1 MANVNLSIGKLVPVL
16 ITHVEFQTGGCI
28 GYGQFCDAEAVDSLS
43 EKVTQAAT
51 ASRPINACVVNDI
64 VLALYREDENWYR
77 AKVLS
82 TNDNSVSVLFIDYG
96 NSEVVD
102 ISDARLAPTELKQY
116 SGLAVKCVLE
126 DINPSEGNTWS
137 NVDKEKVQEDLLN
150 KEFTAEVTDIVS
162 SGYVIAL
169 NTESGQYQFG
179 SKENGKTGTNLAT
192 MNLTPGE
199 SYKAY
204 IAYVDSAN
212 KFWIQLKQFE
222 VNLENLMQDISD
234 YAEAEAQPLPQAKR
248 GTCCI
253 AKFSEDAVPYRSK
266 VLGITSDKCL
276 VQFVDYGNS
285 ESKSLVDLMVIPEK
299 FCQLP
304 IQGFKC
310 CYTRSKLKSNT
321 LDEKVQELTSDE
333 DGVILTVISKSS
345 DEYKVEIDKIEKLSD
360 TETIEVQAFE
370 PLPIDLNKDFDI
382 CISHVFHPGRF
393 YVQIIENAPIIDSLM
408 DKISQEFESSRSFS
422 SINVGSPCI
431 AKLSDGACYR
441 SVIKSAQNDNVLV
454 LAVDFG
460 FEELVSNSQVREIS
474 PRSMPIP
481 SQALECTVDSTKTEE
496 KHWSDKEI
504 RLLSEFESKE
514 PLIAKVTAKRGSIFQ
529 LDLHDTKDPELDRYI
544 NAELL
549 GVGKG
554 SNERIIQNS
563 KMTPK
568 KEQVMIPGPQVTV
581 GQKLL
586 VCVTAVKSTNQF
598 FAQMTK
604 CASEIGE
611 LQQKLHANYENYS
624 MSQGVMKSI
633 GVGDV
638 CCTKYVDG
646 GWYRGIVTGLEQGK
660 IEVSFA
666 DFGDSTTSNLNNLK
680 ELLQSFAVMPQQCI
694 LCQLPSLSTGLTKET
709 VESVLMNQVVEVL
722 IKMKKDFSF
731 PLFEVELTSHPNNGR
746 ILQKLKGQPS
756 VPRIPRPAMSNH
768 VSNTSFADSLDD
780 YQPTVVSLYSAEE
793 VMVTHVIDPEHF
805 HCQLKKFASHLD
817 EIMQSLEDH
826 CKKLGPNDDCIGD
839 IRLGQPCLAKF
850 SADNSWYR
858 AKVTGLL
865 AGKNLVEVLFID
877 YGNTEC
883 QERDGL
889 KIVQPKHLNLP
900 SQAIFC
906 GLSGIAPSQGYWP
919 PEHITQ
925 FEDLTLD
932 QNFNTVFKKWNKEED
947 RYSVEMTTL
956 PGESLNLKFGS
967 MSNSLCSEQ
976 SDDRGRNRSVE
987 MSGNMDMKV
996 KVGGFGDSDG
1006 GRGFG
1011 AASRSFGGRDED
1023 SGRGGRR
1030 GDRGGRGSFGSDRGG
1045 RGGKS
1050 NGFGREDSNDGG
1062 FSSSRGGFGG
1072 DRGGRGGSRG
1082 GFGGDRDDSGRS
1094 GGFGGDRGGRGGSF
1108 GGDRGGRD
1116 SGFGGD
1122 RGGRGGSFGGDRG
1135 GRGGGFG
1142 GDRGGS
1148 FGGDRG
1154 GRGGGFGGDR
1164 GGRGGSFSSDRGGR
1178 GGGFGGD
1185 RGGRDSGFGGDRG
1198 GRGGGFG
1205 GDRGGRGGGFGGD
1218 SGGRGG
1224 GFGGDR
1230 GGRGGGFGGDR
1241 GGGRSGG
1248 FGAGGFGG
1256 NTVQASADE
1265 DWGDTTSSPTA
1276 AKPVTDRKGNGDSW
1290 DVKPSGSPSVIH
1302 SGGDGED
1309 KWTHKNLNRFVSQK
1323 FVLGKSLMV
1332 SVVYSNNP
1340 GEFWCQS
1347 LDQVPAFDE
1356 MSENMNKEYN
1366 GITGNDLNLDKP
1378 EIQMP
1383 CIAKFSEDEQWY
1395 RAEIINSKGDD
1406 LEVLFVDYGNTETV
1420 SKSSAKSIKK
1430 QYYSMPVQGIKC
1442 SLNNL
1447 KPNGKSWSE
1456 KSNDDFSTLTTDKNT
1471 EMKFISLSSGTYEV
1485 ELKDTDTKDDIAVKL
1500 VEMGHATFSP
1510 GSQKVVNPY
1519 PSTSLALDTTKE
1531 VFVSWIDNPHCFWIQ
1546 LSDATDSLNEL
1557 VEKIQEEYTS
1567 GPSAS
1572 ATVEKAEV
1580 GMQVIA
1586 QFTDDDAW
1594 YRAYIESINAGKSCV
1609 RFIDYGNSDKVEMGK
1624 LRKPTPELLSTNAYA
1639 FRCKLAGVKPLQAG
1653 WNVDS
1658 KDIMESLVDDAVTCL
1673 VRSSDK
1679 GEYTVEITVGSKNI
1693 AEELI
1698 NTAVARKD
1706 EGPVE
1711 TVKPIQTT
1719 DIPSSSV
1726 PSSSQSSIPSRS
1738 INKNNPV
1745 SAYVSSVIS
1754 PSKFYI
1760 QFADEEA
1767 VLEKLVSSLQVAYN
1781 ENSGEGTDSADIGQY
1796 YCTKYTE
1803 DDSWYRAIV
1812 ESIGDKV
1819 TVCFV
1824 DYGNSESVNMSDLK
1838 LLKPEFST
1846 LPAFAVNSCLSG
1858 VEPVADKWSDEA
1870 NTAFEEAVVDQ
1881 ELTVSFTTDSEVSVS
1896 NGEGDVAKSLITA
1909 GHARARTSSDSS
1921 ESRLSIEDQLTPV
1934 GETLVYISA
1943 IEDKGFYLQLSSQE
1957 TTLQTMSDLL
1967 QTLCPTL
1974 QPVNLT
1980 SLSVGSFCCGQF
1992 SEDEAWYRAV
2002 VTDIKDQEV
2011 TVTFID
2017 YGNGETLPVSSLKQ
2031 LHKDTLSPAMA
2042 FHCCLD
2048 GCESV
2053 DPNVLEPRLTALMDS
2068 TNLNVSFMGKIGD
2081 LYKVVLTDSG
2091 VNVNQELGDKGAV
2104 LAGDVMV
2111 LDETGDAQKLSEDLK
2126 SLAMDDTHLTLDQ
2139 TGFSDVLSSLE
2150 ESIDNIEKLEQTA
2163 SLDDTHLTL
2172 DQTGFSEC
2180 SPDEPNLTLDQTGL
2194 SECSPDEPNLT
2205 LDQTGFSECSVNEP
2219 NLTLDQTGISEC
2231 SSVEPNLT
2239 LDQTGFSECSPDDP
2253 NLTPDQTGI
2262 SEGFPDEP
2270 NLALDQ
2276 TGILKGIPDEPNL
2289 ALDQTGISEC
2299 STVEP
2304 NLTLD
2309 QTGISDGSPDE
2320 PNLTLDQ
2327 TGISECSPDEPNLA
2341 LDQTEIL
2348 EGSPDEPNLTLDQTG
2363 ISECSPDEPNL
2374 ALDQNAISEGSPDE
2388 PNLTLDQTGISEGS
2402 QNETH
2407 LALDQ
2412 TGLSECS
2419 TVEPNLT
2426 LDQTGISDGSRD
2438 EPNLALDQ
2446 TGILEGIPDEPNF
2459 TLDQT
2464 GISEGSPDEPNLI
2477 LDQTGIS
2484 EGSPDDPNLTP
2495 DQTGISECSP
2505 DEPNLTL
2512 DQTGISE
2519 GSPDETHLTLD
2530 QTGISECS
2538 QDDTNLTL
2546 DQTGISECS
2555 SDETHLTL
2563 DLTGF
2568 SEITIDQTVEEV
2580 QDPQEPVTHSLK
2592 DLKLVTLKDGER
2604 ISVTISHSHSPSK
2617 FYVNKEENVTKIDT
2631 LMDDMFNFYSNLSEK
2646 QYKITKLEPLMVC
2659 AAKFSEDDT
2668 WYRVKVTSVDGEKCH
2683 VFYLDHGNSEETSI
2697 TCLKQL
2703 LTKFAE
2709 LPIQGI
2715 PCILSGIGATGE
2727 KWSEEDLTLF
2737 DELTSEKSLLAD
2749 VIGHGKGRS
2758 YIVQLLDMGISVSQ
2772 SMIEKS
2778 HGMVISTPRVNTRVR
2793 RVFSD
2798 SSDIASPMRMKMPSL
2813 TTDEESILEDTFYG
2827 YSRLTYEVDKD
2838 YHVKV
2843 SQIENPT
2850 CFWCQVVDPENKLDN
2865 FMDSLQ
2871 DKYSDSVDTVDEIDT
2886 PCVAKCKGDGRYYR
2900 GVTRSKQENGELTVL
2915 FVDYGS
2921 TYCVQADEVKAIKSG
2936 DIERPMQAVDCMLHD
2951 IDLDESYDDWDEEAC
2966 EYFEALCEDKT
2977 LTMKVKQVCNEG
2989 ISVYLYDGDVDLSSL
3004 LAENDFV
3011 NLVSQKN
3018 DSCVSKEEKTPVKHS
3033 PRKDVTAEVLGRLLS
3048 TDSEYHVIMSHVNDP
3063 SSFYVVFQDNALE
3076 SIEEAINKHITENP
3090 DDNIPED
3097 LVKVDEL
3104 CLACCKD
3111 VKDWQRAT
3119 IEEVQD
3125 NGIQVHLIDIGS
3137 TELVKKTDL
3146 RKIPEDISNYP
3157 PQAFLCELDDIKPVD
3172 DQKEWSED
3180 TVVYFQDVCTPG
3192 EEMVIYFCDRNEDKL
3207 KVSLFDGSV
3216 KTQHEQDQQL
3226 GVQLV
3231 KLGFADCIPGS
3242 IIEEIIMEEENTEPL
3257 FNEMSLHRENS
3268 YGSTEEQD
3276 TSALDDSSM
3285 CPGETTT
3292 DLSTYPEESELET
3305 TASDSFSFVDF
3316 KPVPKIKGDDLEGIP
3331 AKKGDDDEDDEF
3343 YDAEDE
3349 KEESQV
3355 VDELDGGSEKV
3366 VIEQKLD
3373 LQTGEENQIEP
3384 NLIESEKEIQ
3394 LESEQLQS
3402 EIQPEKE
3409 NSEETEPNKTETQL
3423 EDGNQNEKQQSEI
3436 TEGQDLETEGQNET
3450 NIENDYEKK
3459 GDADS
3464 DEEDTIKDLSD
3475 EEHGEEK
3482 SKPSQDIEEIDSRL
3496 KQCSIV
3502 EENNQ
3507 SKEIQDIRTD
3517 DLSNSEADE
3526 SDQNED
3532 PKHII
3537 EQFIKHSVEE
3547 VAIEKYKKE
3556 MEERELSLK
3565 EDGPNAVNNN
3575 VEKDDE
3581 DLVQEID
3588 QLNMEDETE
3597 NAQKSTEED
3606 QTDNAQKS
3614 TEESVEDAEDIEKTT
3629 EAESERKEEEES
3641 QTDRVNPRDQEEDV
3655 DFAGKDV
3662 EEQRTG
3668 NDDNTDENKDEDDT
3682 TETLDE
3688 EKDINEEETVD
3699 QEKDTS
3705 KVDRSQKETLDEGKD
3720 KSDEDE
3726 SQEEK
3731 DSSDEDR
3738 SSKETL
3744 EEENDKSDEDE
3755 SQKETSDKEKNKVE
3769 AEEDT
3774 DKSDDL
3780 IKDEQA

>member
-1 MANVNLSIGKLVPVL
+1 MASVNLSIGKLVPVL
-16 ITHVEFQTGGCI
+16 ITHVEFQTGCCI
-28 GYGQFCDAEAVDSLS
+28 GYGQFCDAEVVDSLS
-43 EKVTQAAT
+43 EQVTQAAT
-51 ASRPINACVVNDI
+51 ASRPINACVINDI

-77 AKVLS
+77 AKVSS

-116 SGLAVKCVLE
+116 SSLAVKCVLE
-126 DINPSEGNTWS
+126 DINPTDGNTWS

-304 IQGFKC
+304 VQGFKC
-310 CYTRSKLKSNT
+310 CYKRSKLKSNT

-360 TETIEVQAFE
+360 TESIEVQAFE

-382 CISHVFHPGRF
+382 CISHVYHPGRF

-408 DKISQEFESSRSFS
+408 DKISQEFVSSHILS
-422 SINVGSPCI
+422 SLIVGAPCI

-441 SVIKSAQNDNVLV
+441 SVIKSAQNENVFV

-460 FEELVSNSQVREIS
+460 FEEWVSNSQLREIS
-474 PRSMPIP
+474 TRNLQIP

-496 KHWSDKEI
+496 KYWSAKEI

-514 PLIAKVTAKRGSIFQ
+514 PLIAKVTAKRGAILQ

-549 GVGKG
+549 GVGKD
-554 SNERIIQNS
+554 SNESLIQNS
-563 KMTPK
+563 KMTPTHVKK
-568 KEQVMIPGPQVTV
+568 KEQILIPGPQVTV
-581 GQKLL
+581 GQKVL

-604 CASEIGE
+604 CASEIGD
-611 LQQKLHANYENYS
+611 LQQKLHTNYENYS
-624 MSQGVMKSI
+624 MSEGVMKSI

-680 ELLQSFAVMPQQCI
+680 ELLPIFAVMPQQCI
-694 LCQLPSLSTGLTKET
+694 LCQLSGLNTGLTKEI

-722 IKMKKDFSF
+722 LKMKKDFSF

-768 VSNTSFADSLDD
+768 VSNTRFADSLDD

-805 HCQLKKFASHLD
+805 HCQMKKYATQLD
-817 EIMQSLEDH
+817 EIMQSLDDH

-865 AGKNLVEVLFID
+865 AGKNLVEVLFVD

-889 KIVQPKHLNLP
+889 KMVQPKHLNLP

-906 GLSGIAPSQGYWP
+906 GLSGIAASQGYWS

-932 QNFNTVFKKWNKEED
+932 QNFNTVFKKWSKEED

-976 SDDRGRNRSVE
+976 SVDRGRNRSVE
-987 MSGNMDMKV
+987 MSGNNDMKV
-996 KVGGFGDSDG
+996 KVGGFGDTDG
-1006 GRGFG
+1006 SRGFG

-1023 SGRGGRR
+1023 SGRSGRSGGFGGDRGGRGGFGGGDRSSGFGDRNGDGGDRGGRRGGFGGDRGGRGGFGGGDRGGGFGASTKTDDDWGDGTSTTNTSSGFGGSSFR
-1030 GDRGGRGSFGSDRGG
+1030 GDRGGRGSFGGDRGG
-1045 RGGKS
+1045 RGSFRGGRGGRS
-1050 NGFGREDSNDGG
+1050 NGFGREDNNDRGFGSSRGGRGGRSGG
-1062 FSSSRGGFGG
+1062 FGRDQDNSSDQGSEGGFGGRRGGFGG

-1082 GFGGDRDDSGRS
+1082 GRGGFGGDRDDGGSGFSSDRGGRS

-1108 GGDRGGRD
+1108 GENRGGRGGGFGGDRGGRE
-1116 SGFGGD
+1116 SGFG
-1122 RGGRGGSFGGDRG
+1122 GGRGGSFGGDRG

-1142 GDRGGS
+1142 GDRG
-1148 FGGDRG
+1148 DRE
-1154 GRGGGFGGDR
+1154 
-1164 GGRGGSFSSDRGGR
+1164 
-1178 GGGFGGD
+1178 
-1185 RGGRDSGFGGDRG
+1185 SGFGG

-1218 SGGRGG
+1218 RGGRGG

-1248 FGAGGFGG
+1248 FGGGGFGG

-1265 DWGDTTSSPTA
+1265 DWGDTTSSPPV

-1290 DVKPSGSPSVIH
+1290 DVKPSGSLAVIH
-1302 SGGDGED
+1302 SGGDSED

-1323 FVLGKSLMV
+1323 FVLGKSLTV
-1332 SVVYSNNP
+1332 NVVYSNNP
-1340 GEFWCQS
+1340 AEFWCQS
-1347 LDQVPAFDE
+1347 LDQVPAFEE

-1366 GITGNDLNLDKP
+1366 SISENELNLDKP

-1395 RAEIINSKGDD
+1395 RAEILNIKGDD

-1420 SKSSAKSIKK
+1420 SKLSAKSIKT
-1430 QYYSMPVQGIKC
+1430 QYYSMPIQGIKC
-1442 SLNNL
+1442 LLNNV
-1447 KPNGKSWSE
+1447 KPNGNSWSE
-1456 KSNDDFSTLTTDKNT
+1456 KSNDDFSTSTTDKNM
-1471 EMKFISLSSGTYEV
+1471 ELKFISLLSGTYEV
-1485 ELKDTDTKDDIAVKL
+1485 ELKDSETNDDIAVKL

-1510 GSQKVVNPY
+1510 GSQKVINPY
-1519 PSTSLALDTTKE
+1519 PCTTLPLDTSKE

-1546 LSDATDSLNEL
+1546 LAETTDSLNEL

-1567 GPSAS
+1567 GSSSRSA
-1572 ATVEKAEV
+1572 VEKAEV

-1586 QFTDDDAW
+1586 QFTDDNAW
-1594 YRAYIESINAGKSCV
+1594 YRAYIESIDAGKYCV
-1609 RFIDYGNSDKVEMGK
+1609 RFIDYGNSDKVEMER
-1624 LRKPTPELLSTNAYA
+1624 LRKPSPELLSTNAYA
-1639 FRCKLAGVKPLQAG
+1639 FKCKLAGVKPLQAG

-1658 KDIMESLVDDAVTCL
+1658 KDIMESLVTDAVSCL
-1673 VRSSDK
+1673 VKASDK
-1679 GEYTVEITVGSKNI
+1679 SEHTVEISMGSKNI

-1706 EGPVE
+1706 EFPAEMAKPV
-1711 TVKPIQTT
+1711 TTT
-1719 DIPSSSV
+1719 DIPSSSG
-1726 PSSSQSSIPSRS
+1726 SSIPSRS
-1738 INKNNPV
+1738 IQKNNPV

-1767 VLEKLVSSLQVAYN
+1767 TLEKLVSSLQVAYN
-1781 ENSGEGTDSADIGQY
+1781 ENPGEGTNSAVIGQF

-1803 DDSWYRAIV
+1803 DDSWYRVIV
-1812 ESIGDKV
+1812 ESLGDKV

-1824 DYGNSESVNMSDLK
+1824 DYGNSENVNVLDLK
-1838 LLKPEFST
+1838 LLKSEFST
-1846 LPAFAVNSCLSG
+1846 LPAFAVKSCLSG
-1858 VEPVADKWSDEA
+1858 VEPVTDKWSDEA

-1881 ELTVSFTTDSEVSVS
+1881 ELTVNFITDSEVFVS
-1896 NGEGDVAKSLITA
+1896 NAEGDVAQSLISA
-1909 GHARARTSSDSS
+1909 GHARARPSSNST
-1921 ESRLSIEDQLTPV
+1921 ESTLSLEDQVTPV
-1934 GETLVYISA
+1934 GEVIVYLSA
-1943 IEDKGFYLQLSSQE
+1943 IDDKGFYLQLASQE
-1957 TTLQTMSDLL
+1957 STLQNMSDLL

-1974 QPVNLT
+1974 QPVSLP
-1980 SLSVGSFCCGQF
+1980 SLSVGNFCCAKF
-1992 SEDEAWYRAV
+1992 SEDDAWYRAV

-2017 YGNGETLPVSSLKQ
+2017 YGNGETLPGSSLKQ
-2031 LHKDTLSPAMA
+2031 LHKELLSPALA

-2053 DPNVLEPRLTALMDS
+2053 DTTILEPRLTALMDS
-2068 TNLNVSFMGKIGD
+2068 TELNALFKGKIGD
-2081 LYKVVLTDSG
+2081 LFKVVLTDSG
-2091 VNVNQELGDKGAV
+2091 VNVNQELSDKGDA
-2104 LAGDVMV
+2104 LAGGDMMV
-2111 LDETGDAQKLSEDLK
+2111 LDETGDAQKLSE
-2126 SLAMDDTHLTLDQ
+2126 
-2139 TGFSDVLSSLE
+2139 
-2150 ESIDNIEKLEQTA
+2150 IEDA
-2163 SLDDTHLTL
+2163 
-2172 DQTGFSEC
+2172 
-2180 SPDEPNLTLDQTGL
+2180 
-2194 SECSPDEPNLT
+2194 
-2205 LDQTGFSECSVNEP
+2205 
-2219 NLTLDQTGISEC
+2219 
-2231 SSVEPNLT
+2231 
-2239 LDQTGFSECSPDDP
+2239 
-2253 NLTPDQTGI
+2253 
-2262 SEGFPDEP
+2262 
-2270 NLALDQ
+2270 
-2276 TGILKGIPDEPNL
+2276 
-2289 ALDQTGISEC
+2289 
-2299 STVEP
+2299 
-2304 NLTLD
+2304 
-2309 QTGISDGSPDE
+2309 
-2320 PNLTLDQ
+2320 
-2327 TGISECSPDEPNLA
+2327 
-2341 LDQTEIL
+2341 
-2348 EGSPDEPNLTLDQTG
+2348 
-2363 ISECSPDEPNL
+2363 
-2374 ALDQNAISEGSPDE
+2374 
-2388 PNLTLDQTGISEGS
+2388 
-2402 QNETH
+2402 
-2407 LALDQ
+2407 
-2412 TGLSECS
+2412 
-2419 TVEPNLT
+2419 
-2426 LDQTGISDGSRD
+2426 
-2438 EPNLALDQ
+2438 
-2446 TGILEGIPDEPNF
+2446 
-2459 TLDQT
+2459 
-2464 GISEGSPDEPNLI
+2464 
-2477 LDQTGIS
+2477 
-2484 EGSPDDPNLTP
+2484 
-2495 DQTGISECSP
+2495 
-2505 DEPNLTL
+2505 
-2512 DQTGISE
+2512 
-2519 GSPDETHLTLD
+2519 
-2530 QTGISECS
+2530 
-2538 QDDTNLTL
+2538 
-2546 DQTGISECS
+2546 
-2555 SDETHLTL
+2555 
-2563 DLTGF
+2563 
-2568 SEITIDQTVEEV
+2568 
-2580 QDPQEPVTHSLK
+2580 QEPVTHSLK
-2592 DLKLVTLKDGER
+2592 DMKVITLKEGER
-2604 ISVTISHSHSPSK
+2604 ISVTVSHSDSPSK
-2617 FYVNKEENVTKIDT
+2617 FYVNLEENVTKINT
-2631 LMDDMFNFYSNLSEK
+2631 LMDDMFNFYSNIPEE
-2646 QYKITKLEPLMVC
+2646 QYEITKIEPQMVC
-2659 AAKFSEDDT
+2659 AAKLSEDDT

-2709 LPIQGI
+2709 LPIQSI
-2715 PCILSGIGATGE
+2715 PCILSGIGASGE
-2727 KWSEEDLTLF
+2727 KWSDEDLTLF
-2737 DELTSEKSLLAD
+2737 TELTSDKSLLAD
-2749 VIGHGKGRS
+2749 ILGHGKGRS
-2758 YIVQLLDMGISVSQ
+2758 YIVQLLDMGISVNQ

-2778 HGMVISTPRVNTRVR
+2778 HGIIISTPRVNTKVR

-2838 YHVKV
+2838 YPVKV

-2850 CFWCQVVDPENKLDN
+2850 CFWCQIVDPENKLEKLMN
-2865 FMDSLQ
+2865 SLQ
-2871 DKYSDSVDTVDEIDT
+2871 DKYSDSVDNVAEIDT

-2900 GVTRSKQENGELTVL
+2900 GVTRSKLEDGELTVL

-2921 TYCVQADEVKAIKSG
+2921 TYCVKAEDVKAIKSG
-2936 DIERPMQAVDCMLHD
+2936 DIELPMQAVDCMLHD
-2951 IDLDESYDDWDEEAC
+2951 IDLDESHDDWDEEAC

-2977 LTMKVKQVCNEG
+2977 LTMKVKQACYEG
-2989 ISVYLYDGDVDLSSL
+2989 ISVYLYDGDIDLSSL

-3011 NLVSQKN
+3011 NLISRENNSLVS
-3018 DSCVSKEEKTPVKHS
+3018 VEEKTPVKRS

-3048 TDSEYHVIMSHVNDP
+3048 TDSEYHVIISHVNDP
-3063 SSFYVVFQDNALE
+3063 SNFYVLFQDSAIE
-3076 SIEEAINKHITENP
+3076 SIEKAINSHIAMNP
-3090 DDNIPED
+3090 DDNLPED
-3097 LVKVDEL
+3097 LIKVDEL

-3111 VKDWQRAT
+3111 VKDWQRAKV
-3119 IEEVQD
+3119 EEVQD
-3125 NGIQVHLIDIGS
+3125 DGIQVHLIDIGNK
-3137 TELVKKTDL
+3137 EVVKKTDL
-3146 RKIPEDISNYP
+3146 RKMPEDIRNYP
-3157 PQAFLCELDDIKPVD
+3157 PQAYLCELDDIKPVD
-3172 DQKEWSED
+3172 NQKEWSED

-3192 EEMVIYFCDRNEDKL
+3192 EEMVIYFCDRNENKL
-3207 KVSLFDGSV
+3207 KVSLFDGSL
-3216 KTQHEQDQQL
+3216 KTQQEQDQQL

-3231 KLGFADCIPGS
+3231 KLGFADYIPGS

-3268 YGSTEEQD
+3268 YGSTDGQD

-3292 DLSTYPEESELET
+3292 DVSTYPEDSELET

-3316 KPVPKIKGDDLEGIP
+3316 KPVPKITDDFDGIP
-3331 AKKGDDDEDDEF
+3331 AKKGEDEEEDEF

-3355 VDELDGGSEKV
+3355 AEEVDRGGEKV
-3366 VIEQKLD
+3366 EIEQKLGIKNGD
-3373 LQTGEENQIEP
+3373 ENQIGP
-3384 NLIESEKEIQ
+3384 NLIEPEKEN
-3394 LESEQLQS
+3394 LLKSEQLQL
-3402 EIQPEKE
+3402 EIQPEKKS
-3409 NSEETEPNKTETQL
+3409 SEEIETNKTEVQP
-3423 EDGNQNEKQQSEI
+3423 EDGNQEEITQKEEHQSEVTEEKDFKSEGKNEVNIEHDNEKK
-3436 TEGQDLETEGQNET
+3436 D
-3450 NIENDYEKK
+3450 
-3459 GDADS
+3459 DAES
-3464 DEEDTIKDLSD
+3464 DEEDTIKCLSD
-3475 EEHGEEK
+3475 EELGEEK
-3482 SKPSQDIEEIDSRL
+3482 SKPSQDIGEIDNRL
-3496 KQCSIV
+3496 KECCIV
-3502 EENNQ
+3502 EESNQ
-3507 SKEIQDIRTD
+3507 SKEIKDIKTEGSSKSD
-3517 DLSNSEADE
+3517 IVET
-3526 SDQNED
+3526 DQNED

-3556 MEERELSLK
+3556 MEEREK
-3565 EDGPNAVNNN
+3565 EDGTSAVNNN
-3575 VEKDDE
+3575 VEKDDD

-3588 QLNMEDETE
+3588 KLSVEDQKE
-3597 NAQKSTEED
+3597 NVQKSTDENLE
-3606 QTDNAQKS
+3606 NI
-3614 TEESVEDAEDIEKTT
+3614 EDIEKTT
-3629 EAESERKEEEES
+3629 EEGIEIIKKEEVEEDIEQSPDENQELKEKDRINDTESHTDSADAREEEE
-3641 QTDRVNPRDQEEDV
+3641 DI
-3655 DFAGKDV
+3655 DFVQKEV

-3668 NDDNTDENKDEDDT
+3668 NDVNTDEIKDEDNDGET
-3682 TETLDE
+3682 LDEENDINDGDRSQEETLDEVKDKSDGDRSQEETLDE
-3688 EKDINEEETVD
+3688 EKDKSNG
-3699 QEKDTS
+3699 
-3705 KVDRSQKETLDEGKD
+3705 DRSQEETLDEEKD
-3720 KSDEDE
+3720 KSDGDR
-3726 SQEEK
+3726 SQEEILDEEK
-3731 DSSDEDR
+3731 DINDGDR
-3738 SSKETL
+3738 SQEETL
-3744 EEENDKSDEDE
+3744 E
-3755 SQKETSDKEKNKVE
+3755 KEKNNGQ
-3769 AEEDT
+3769 AEDT
-3774 DKSDDL
+3774 TGKSDDL
-3780 IKDEQA
+3780 IEDEQA

>member
-126 DINPSEGNTWS
+126 DINPSEGNNWS

-604 CASEIGE
+604 CASKIGE

-638 CCTKYVDG
+638 CCTKYIDG

-805 HCQLKKFASHLD
+805 HCQLKKFATHLD

-987 MSGNMDMKV
+987 MSGNIDMKV

-1030 GDRGGRGSFGSDRGG
+1030 GGFGGDRGGRGGFGGGDRSDGFGARNGDRGDRGGRRGGFGGGDRSSGFGASTKTDDHWGDGASTTNTSAGFGGSRSFGSDRGG
-1045 RGGKS
+1045 RGS
-1050 NGFGREDSNDGG
+1050 FGGDRGGRGGSNDGG
-1062 FSSSRGGFGG
+1062 FSSSRGGFGGDRGGRGGSRGSFGGDRDDSGRSGGFGG

-1142 GDRGGS
+1142 GDRGG
-1148 FGGDRG
+1148 
-1154 GRGGGFGGDR
+1154 
-1164 GGRGGSFSSDRGGR
+1164 
-1178 GGGFGGD
+1178 
-1185 RGGRDSGFGGDRG
+1185 
-1198 GRGGGFG
+1198 
-1205 GDRGGRGGGFGGD
+1205 
-1218 SGGRGG
+1218 
-1224 GFGGDR
+1224 
-1230 GGRGGGFGGDR
+1230 
-1241 GGGRSGG
+1241 GRSGG
-1248 FGAGGFGG
+1248 FGGGGFGG

-1265 DWGDTTSSPTA
+1265 DWGDTTSSPTK

-1290 DVKPSGSPSVIH
+1290 DVKPSGSPAVIH

-1323 FVLGKSLMV
+1323 FVLGKSLTV

-1519 PSTSLALDTTKE
+1519 PSTSLAPDTTKE

-1546 LSDATDSLNEL
+1546 LSEATDSLNEL

-1594 YRAYIESINAGKSCV
+1594 YRAYIESIDAGKSCV
-1609 RFIDYGNSDKVEMGK
+1609 RFIDYGNSDTVEMEK
-1624 LRKPTPELLSTNAYA
+1624 LRKPTPELSSTNAYA

-1767 VLEKLVSSLQVAYN
+1767 ALEKLVSSLQVAYN

-1812 ESIGDKV
+1812 ESLGDKV

-1909 GHARARTSSDSS
+1909 GHARARTSSYSS
-1921 ESRLSIEDQLTPV
+1921 ESELSIEDQLTPV

-1980 SLSVGSFCCGQF
+1980 SLSVGSFCCGKF

-2031 LHKDTLSPAMA
+2031 LHKDILSPAMA

-2053 DPNVLEPRLTALMDS
+2053 DLNIIEPRLTALMDS
-2068 TNLNVSFMGKIGD
+2068 TELNVSFMGKIGD

-2111 LDETGDAQKLSEDLK
+2111 LDETGDAQKLSED
-2126 SLAMDDTHLTLDQ
+2126 
-2139 TGFSDVLSSLE
+2139 
-2150 ESIDNIEKLEQTA
+2150 
-2163 SLDDTHLTL
+2163 
-2172 DQTGFSEC
+2172 
-2180 SPDEPNLTLDQTGL
+2180 
-2194 SECSPDEPNLT
+2194 
-2205 LDQTGFSECSVNEP
+2205 
-2219 NLTLDQTGISEC
+2219 
-2231 SSVEPNLT
+2231 
-2239 LDQTGFSECSPDDP
+2239 
-2253 NLTPDQTGI
+2253 
-2262 SEGFPDEP
+2262 
-2270 NLALDQ
+2270 
-2276 TGILKGIPDEPNL
+2276 
-2289 ALDQTGISEC
+2289 
-2299 STVEP
+2299 
-2304 NLTLD
+2304 
-2309 QTGISDGSPDE
+2309 
-2320 PNLTLDQ
+2320 
-2327 TGISECSPDEPNLA
+2327 
-2341 LDQTEIL
+2341 
-2348 EGSPDEPNLTLDQTG
+2348 
-2363 ISECSPDEPNL
+2363 
-2374 ALDQNAISEGSPDE
+2374 
-2388 PNLTLDQTGISEGS
+2388 
-2402 QNETH
+2402 
-2407 LALDQ
+2407 
-2412 TGLSECS
+2412 
-2419 TVEPNLT
+2419 
-2426 LDQTGISDGSRD
+2426 
-2438 EPNLALDQ
+2438 
-2446 TGILEGIPDEPNF
+2446 
-2459 TLDQT
+2459 
-2464 GISEGSPDEPNLI
+2464 
-2477 LDQTGIS
+2477 
-2484 EGSPDDPNLTP
+2484 
-2495 DQTGISECSP
+2495 
-2505 DEPNLTL
+2505 
-2512 DQTGISE
+2512 
-2519 GSPDETHLTLD
+2519 
-2530 QTGISECS
+2530 
-2538 QDDTNLTL
+2538 
-2546 DQTGISECS
+2546 
-2555 SDETHLTL
+2555 
-2563 DLTGF
+2563 
-2568 SEITIDQTVEEV
+2568 
-2580 QDPQEPVTHSLK
+2580 PQEPVTHSLK

-2604 ISVTISHSHSPSK
+2604 ISVTISHSDSPSK

-2646 QYKITKLEPLMVC
+2646 QYKITKLEPQMVC

-2838 YHVKV
+2838 YPVKV

-2850 CFWCQVVDPENKLDN
+2850 CFWCQVVDQENKLDN

-2900 GVTRSKQENGELTVL
+2900 GVTRSKQENGALTVL

-3018 DSCVSKEEKTPVKHS
+3018 DSCVSKDEKTPVKRS

-3076 SIEEAINKHITENP
+3076 SIEAAINKHITQNP

-3111 VKDWQRAT
+3111 VKDWQRAR

-3146 RKIPEDISNYP
+3146 RNIPEDISNYP

-3180 TVVYFQDVCTPG
+3180 TVVYFQDVCSPG

-3231 KLGFADCIPGS
+3231 KLGFADYIPGS

-3316 KPVPKIKGDDLEGIP
+3316 KPVPKIKGDDLEGLP
-3331 AKKGDDDEDDEF
+3331 AKKGDDEEDDEF

-3366 VIEQKLD
+3366 VIEQKID

-3436 TEGQDLETEGQNET
+3436 AEGQDLETEGQNET
-3450 NIENDYEKK
+3450 NIENDNEKK

-3464 DEEDTIKDLSD
+3464 EEEDTIKDLSD

-3482 SKPSQDIEEIDSRL
+3482 SKPSQDIGEIDSRL
-3496 KQCSIV
+3496 KECSIV

-3507 SKEIQDIRTD
+3507 SKEIQDIKTD
-3517 DLSNSEADE
+3517 DLSNSEAAE

-3581 DLVQEID
+3581 DLIQEID

-3614 TEESVEDAEDIEKTT
+3614 TEENVEDTEDIEKTT
-3629 EAESERKEEEES
+3629 EERSERKEEEES

-3655 DFAGKDV
+3655 DFTGKEV

-3668 NDDNTDENKDEDDT
+3668 NDDNTDENKDKDDT

-3738 SSKETL
+3738 SPKETL

-3769 AEEDT
+3769 AEEDP

>member
-1030 GDRGGRGSFGSDRGG
+1030 GGFGGDRGGRGGFGGGDRSDGFGARNGDGGDRGGRRGGFGGGDRSSGFGASTKTDDDWGDGASTTKTSAGFGGSRSFGSDRGGRGSFGGDRGGRGSFGSDRGG

-2111 LDETGDAQKLSEDLK
+2111 LDETGDAQKLSE
-2126 SLAMDDTHLTLDQ
+2126 
-2139 TGFSDVLSSLE
+2139 
-2150 ESIDNIEKLEQTA
+2150 
-2163 SLDDTHLTL
+2163 
-2172 DQTGFSEC
+2172 
-2180 SPDEPNLTLDQTGL
+2180 
-2194 SECSPDEPNLT
+2194 
-2205 LDQTGFSECSVNEP
+2205 
-2219 NLTLDQTGISEC
+2219 
-2231 SSVEPNLT
+2231 
-2239 LDQTGFSECSPDDP
+2239 
-2253 NLTPDQTGI
+2253 
-2262 SEGFPDEP
+2262 
-2270 NLALDQ
+2270 
-2276 TGILKGIPDEPNL
+2276 
-2289 ALDQTGISEC
+2289 
-2299 STVEP
+2299 
-2304 NLTLD
+2304 
-2309 QTGISDGSPDE
+2309 
-2320 PNLTLDQ
+2320 
-2327 TGISECSPDEPNLA
+2327 
-2341 LDQTEIL
+2341 
-2348 EGSPDEPNLTLDQTG
+2348 
-2363 ISECSPDEPNL
+2363 
-2374 ALDQNAISEGSPDE
+2374 
-2388 PNLTLDQTGISEGS
+2388 
-2402 QNETH
+2402 
-2407 LALDQ
+2407 
-2412 TGLSECS
+2412 
-2419 TVEPNLT
+2419 
-2426 LDQTGISDGSRD
+2426 
-2438 EPNLALDQ
+2438 
-2446 TGILEGIPDEPNF
+2446 
-2459 TLDQT
+2459 
-2464 GISEGSPDEPNLI
+2464 
-2477 LDQTGIS
+2477 
-2484 EGSPDDPNLTP
+2484 
-2495 DQTGISECSP
+2495 
-2505 DEPNLTL
+2505 
-2512 DQTGISE
+2512 
-2519 GSPDETHLTLD
+2519 
-2530 QTGISECS
+2530 
-2538 QDDTNLTL
+2538 
-2546 DQTGISECS
+2546 
-2555 SDETHLTL
+2555 
-2563 DLTGF
+2563 
-2568 SEITIDQTVEEV
+2568 
-2580 QDPQEPVTHSLK
+2580 DPQEPVTHSLK

>member
-28 GYGQFCDAEAVDSLS
+28 GYGQFCDAEVVDSLS
-43 EKVTQAAT
+43 EKVTQAAN
-51 ASRPINACVVNDI
+51 ASRPIDACVVNDI

-82 TNDNSVSVLFIDYG
+82 TNDNSLSVLFIDYG

-116 SGLAVKCVLE
+116 SGLAVNCVLE
-126 DINPSEGNTWS
+126 DIHPTDGNTWS
-137 NVDKEKVQEDLLN
+137 NGDKEKIQEDLLN

-179 SKENGKTGTNLAT
+179 SKENGTIGTNLAT

-234 YAEAEAQPLPQAKR
+234 YAETEAQPLPQAKR

-360 TETIEVQAFE
+360 SESIEVQAFE

-408 DKISQEFESSRSFS
+408 DKISQEFESSRSLS

-441 SVIKSAQNDNVLV
+441 SVIKSAQSDNVLV

-481 SQALECTVDSTKTEE
+481 SQALECTVDSTKIEE
-496 KHWSDKEI
+496 KNWSDKEI

-514 PLIAKVTAKRGSIFQ
+514 PLIAKVTAKRGAIFQ

-586 VCVTAVKSTNQF
+586 VCVTAMKSTNQF

-694 LCQLPSLSTGLTKET
+694 LCQLPSSSTGLTKET

-805 HCQLKKFASHLD
+805 HCQMKKFATHLD

-889 KIVQPKHLNLP
+889 KMVQPKHLNLP

-987 MSGNMDMKV
+987 MSGNNDMKV

-1030 GDRGGRGSFGSDRGG
+1030 GGYGGDRGGRGGFGGGDRNGDGGDRGGRRGGFGGDRGGRGGFGGGDRSSGFGASTKTDDDWGDGASTTNTSAGFGGSRSFGSDRGG
-1045 RGGKS
+1045 RGSFGGDRGGRGSFGGDRGGRGGRS

-1094 GGFGGDRGGRGGSF
+1094 SGFGGDRGGRGGSF

-1142 GDRGGS
+1142 GDRGG
-1148 FGGDRG
+1148 
-1154 GRGGGFGGDR
+1154 
-1164 GGRGGSFSSDRGGR
+1164 RGGSFSSDRGGR

-1185 RGGRDSGFGGDRG
+1185 RGGRDSGFGGGRG
-1198 GRGGGFG
+1198 GGGDQGGRGGFG

-1218 SGGRGG
+1218 SGSRGG
-1224 GFGGDR
+1224 GFGGD
-1230 GGRGGGFGGDR
+1230 RGGGFGGDR

-1248 FGAGGFGG
+1248 FGGGGFGG

-1265 DWGDTTSSPTA
+1265 DWGDTTSSPPA

-1290 DVKPSGSPSVIH
+1290 DVKPSGSPAVIH
-1302 SGGDGED
+1302 SGGGDGDD

-1323 FVLGKSLMV
+1323 FVLGKSLTV

-1347 LDQVPAFDE
+1347 LDQVPAFEE

-1366 GITGNDLNLDKP
+1366 SITGNDLNLDKP

-1395 RAEIINSKGDD
+1395 RAEIISSKGDD

-1420 SKSSAKSIKK
+1420 LKSSAKSIKK

-1442 SLNNL
+1442 SMNNL

-1471 EMKFISLSSGTYEV
+1471 ELKFISLSSGTYEV
-1485 ELKDTDTKDDIAVKL
+1485 ELKDTDTQDDIAAKL

-1510 GSQKVVNPY
+1510 GSQKVINPY
-1519 PSTSLALDTTKE
+1519 PCITLPPDTTKE

-1546 LSDATDSLNEL
+1546 LSEATDSLNEL

-1572 ATVEKAEV
+1572 STVEKAEV

-1586 QFTDDDAW
+1586 QFTDDNAW
-1594 YRAYIESINAGKSCV
+1594 YRAYIESIDAGKSCV
-1609 RFIDYGNSDKVEMGK
+1609 RFIDYGNSDKVEMEK

-1673 VRSSDK
+1673 VKSFDK
-1679 GEYTVEITVGSKNI
+1679 DECTVEITVGSKNI

-1711 TVKPIQTT
+1711 IVKPVTTT
-1719 DIPSSSV
+1719 DIPSSSQ
-1726 PSSSQSSIPSRS
+1726 PSSSHSSIPSRS
-1738 INKNNPV
+1738 INKKNPV
-1745 SAYVSSVIS
+1745 SAFVSSVIS

-1767 VLEKLVSSLQVAYN
+1767 ALEKLVSSLQIAYN
-1781 ENSGEGTDSADIGQY
+1781 ENSGEGTDSAVMGQY

-1812 ESIGDKV
+1812 ESLGDKV

-1858 VEPVADKWSDEA
+1858 VEPVTDKWSDEA

-1896 NGEGDVAKSLITA
+1896 NGEGDVAESLITA
-1909 GHARARTSSDSS
+1909 GHARARTNSDSTNTT
-1921 ESRLSIEDQLTPV
+1921 ESKLSIEDQLTPV

-1980 SLSVGSFCCGQF
+1980 SLSVGSFCCGKF

-2031 LHKDTLSPAMA
+2031 LHKDILSPAMA

-2053 DPNVLEPRLTALMDS
+2053 DPTILEPRLTALMDS
-2068 TNLNVSFMGKIGD
+2068 TELNASFMGKIGD

-2091 VNVNQELGDKGAV
+2091 VNVNQELGDKAAV

-2111 LDETGDAQKLSEDLK
+2111 LDETGDAQKLSE
-2126 SLAMDDTHLTLDQ
+2126 A
-2139 TGFSDVLSSLE
+2139 
-2150 ESIDNIEKLEQTA
+2150 
-2163 SLDDTHLTL
+2163 
-2172 DQTGFSEC
+2172 
-2180 SPDEPNLTLDQTGL
+2180 
-2194 SECSPDEPNLT
+2194 
-2205 LDQTGFSECSVNEP
+2205 
-2219 NLTLDQTGISEC
+2219 
-2231 SSVEPNLT
+2231 
-2239 LDQTGFSECSPDDP
+2239 
-2253 NLTPDQTGI
+2253 
-2262 SEGFPDEP
+2262 
-2270 NLALDQ
+2270 
-2276 TGILKGIPDEPNL
+2276 
-2289 ALDQTGISEC
+2289 
-2299 STVEP
+2299 
-2304 NLTLD
+2304 
-2309 QTGISDGSPDE
+2309 
-2320 PNLTLDQ
+2320 
-2327 TGISECSPDEPNLA
+2327 
-2341 LDQTEIL
+2341 
-2348 EGSPDEPNLTLDQTG
+2348 
-2363 ISECSPDEPNL
+2363 
-2374 ALDQNAISEGSPDE
+2374 
-2388 PNLTLDQTGISEGS
+2388 
-2402 QNETH
+2402 
-2407 LALDQ
+2407 
-2412 TGLSECS
+2412 
-2419 TVEPNLT
+2419 
-2426 LDQTGISDGSRD
+2426 
-2438 EPNLALDQ
+2438 
-2446 TGILEGIPDEPNF
+2446 
-2459 TLDQT
+2459 
-2464 GISEGSPDEPNLI
+2464 
-2477 LDQTGIS
+2477 
-2484 EGSPDDPNLTP
+2484 
-2495 DQTGISECSP
+2495 
-2505 DEPNLTL
+2505 
-2512 DQTGISE
+2512 
-2519 GSPDETHLTLD
+2519 
-2530 QTGISECS
+2530 
-2538 QDDTNLTL
+2538 
-2546 DQTGISECS
+2546 
-2555 SDETHLTL
+2555 
-2563 DLTGF
+2563 
-2568 SEITIDQTVEEV
+2568 
-2580 QDPQEPVTHSLK
+2580 PQEPVTHSLK

-2604 ISVTISHSHSPSK
+2604 ISVTVSHSDSPSK
-2617 FYVNKEENVTKIDT
+2617 FYVNKEENATKIST

-2646 QYKITKLEPLMVC
+2646 QYEITKLEPQMVC

-2668 WYRVKVTSVDGEKCH
+2668 WYRVKVTSVDREKCH
-2683 VFYLDHGNSEETSI
+2683 IFYLDHGNSEETSI

-2703 LTKFAE
+2703 LTKFTE

-2715 PCILSGIGATGE
+2715 SCILSGIGATGD
-2727 KWSEEDLTLF
+2727 KWSDEDFTLF

-2778 HGMVISTPRVNTRVR
+2778 HGIVVSTPCVNTRVR

-2798 SSDIASPMRMKMPSL
+2798 SSDVASPMRMKMPSL

-2827 YSRLTYEVDKD
+2827 YSRLSYEVDKD
-2838 YHVKV
+2838 YPVKV

-2850 CFWCQVVDPENKLDN
+2850 CFWCQILDPENKLDN
-2865 FMDSLQ
+2865 LMDSLQ
-2871 DKYSDSVDTVDEIDT
+2871 VKYTDSVDNVDEIDT

-2921 TYCVQADEVKAIKSG
+2921 TYCVLADDVKAIKSD
-2936 DIERPMQAVDCMLHD
+2936 DIELPMQAVDCMLHD

-2966 EYFEALCEDKT
+2966 EFFEALCEDKT
-2977 LTMKVKQVCNEG
+2977 LTMKVKQVCYEG
-2989 ISVYLYDGDVDLSSL
+2989 ISVYLYDGDKDLSSL

-3018 DSCVSKEEKTPVKHS
+3018 DSCVSEEEKTPVKHS
-3033 PRKDVTAEVLGRLLS
+3033 PKKEVTAEVLGRLLS
-3048 TDSEYHVIMSHVNDP
+3048 TDSEYHVIISHVNDP
-3063 SSFYVVFQDNALE
+3063 SSFYVLFRDNALE

-3090 DDNIPED
+3090 DDNLSED
-3097 LVKVDEL
+3097 LIKVDEL

-3111 VKDWQRAT
+3111 VKDWQRAK

-3125 NGIQVHLIDIGS
+3125 DGIQVHLIDIGS
-3137 TELVKKTDL
+3137 KELVKKTDL
-3146 RKIPEDISNYP
+3146 RKIPEDISKYP
-3157 PQAFLCELDDIKPVD
+3157 PQTFLCELDDIKPVD
-3172 DQKEWSED
+3172 DQKKWSED

-3192 EEMVIYFCDRNEDKL
+3192 EEMVIYFCDRTEDKL
-3207 KVSLFDGSV
+3207 AVSLFDGSV

-3231 KLGFADCIPGS
+3231 KLGFADYIPGS

-3285 CPGETTT
+3285 CPGETTS

-3331 AKKGDDDEDDEF
+3331 AKKGEDEEDDEF

-3355 VDELDGGSEKV
+3355 VDELDGGCEN
-3366 VIEQKLD
+3366 IEIQQKLET
-3373 LQTGEENQIEP
+3373 QTGEENQIEP
-3384 NLIESEKEIQ
+3384 DLIEPEKEIQ

-3423 EDGNQNEKQQSEI
+3423 EGGNQNEEQQSEI
-3436 TEGQDLETEGQNET
+3436 TEGQDLETDGQNET
-3450 NIENDYEKK
+3450 NIENDNEKK
-3459 GDADS
+3459 GDAES

-3475 EEHGEEK
+3475 EEHGEEQ
-3482 SKPSQDIEEIDSRL
+3482 SKPSQDIGEIDSRL
-3496 KQCSIV
+3496 KECSIV
-3502 EENNQ
+3502 EKNNP
-3507 SKEIQDIRTD
+3507 SKEIQDIKTD
-3517 DLSNSEADE
+3517 DLSNSEAAE

-3575 VEKDDE
+3575 VEKDDD

-3588 QLNMEDETE
+3588 QLTVEDETE
-3597 NAQKSTEED
+3597 NAQKSTEGDE
-3606 QTDNAQKS
+3606 TDNAQKS
-3614 TEESVEDAEDIEKTT
+3614 TEENVEDTDDIEKTT
-3629 EAESERKEEEES
+3629 EEGSEGKEEEES
-3641 QTDRVNPRDQEEDV
+3641 QTDHVNPRDQEEDV
-3655 DFAGKDV
+3655 DFAGKEV
-3662 EEQRTG
+3662 EIQRTG
-3668 NDDNTDENKDEDDT
+3668 NDDNTDENKDKDDT

-3699 QEKDTS
+3699 EEKDTS
-3705 KVDRSQKETLDEGKD
+3705 KGDRSQKETLDEEIY

-3726 SQEEK
+3726 SQEENQDEEK
-3731 DSSDEDR
+3731 NSSDEDK
-3738 SSKETL
+3738 SQKETL
-3744 EEENDKSDEDE
+3744 EEENDKSDEDD
-3755 SQKETSDKEKNKVE
+3755 SQKETSDKERNKVE
-3769 AEEDT
+3769 AEDDT

>member
-28 GYGQFCDAEAVDSLS
+28 GYGQFCDPEAVDSLS

-192 MNLTPGE
+192 MYLTPGE

-441 SVIKSAQNDNVLV
+441 SVIKSAQNDNNVLV

-638 CCTKYVDG
+638 CCTKYIDG

-660 IEVSFA
+660 IGVSFA

-805 HCQLKKFASHLD
+805 HCQLKKFATHLD

-976 SDDRGRNRSVE
+976 SDDPGRNRSVE
-987 MSGNMDMKV
+987 MSGNIDMKV

-1030 GDRGGRGSFGSDRGG
+1030 GGFGGDRGGRGGFGGGDRSDGFGARNGDRGDRGGRRGGFGGGDRSSGFGASTKTDDDWGDGASTTNTSAGFGGSRSFGSDRGG
-1045 RGGKS
+1045 RGSFGGDRGGRGGRS
-1050 NGFGREDSNDGG
+1050 NGFRREDSNDGG

-1082 GFGGDRDDSGRS
+1082 SFGGDRDDSGRSDGFGGDRGGRGGSRGGFVGDRDDSGRS

-1142 GDRGGS
+1142 GDRGG
-1148 FGGDRG
+1148 
-1154 GRGGGFGGDR
+1154 
-1164 GGRGGSFSSDRGGR
+1164 RGGSFSSDRGSR

-1185 RGGRDSGFGGDRG
+1185 RGGRDSGFGGGRGGGFGGDRG

-1248 FGAGGFGG
+1248 FGGGGFGG

-1265 DWGDTTSSPTA
+1265 DWGDTTSSPTE

-1290 DVKPSGSPSVIH
+1290 DVKPSGSPAVIH

-1323 FVLGKSLMV
+1323 FVLGKSLTV

-1485 ELKDTDTKDDIAVKL
+1485 ELKDTDTKDEIAVKL

-1519 PSTSLALDTTKE
+1519 PSTSLAPDTTKE

-1546 LSDATDSLNEL
+1546 LSEATDSLNEL

-1594 YRAYIESINAGKSCV
+1594 YRAFIESIDAGKSCV
-1609 RFIDYGNSDKVEMGK
+1609 RFIDYGNSDTVEMEK
-1624 LRKPTPELLSTNAYA
+1624 LRKPTPELSSTNAYA

-1679 GEYTVEITVGSKNI
+1679 SEYTVEITVGSKNI

-1767 VLEKLVSSLQVAYN
+1767 ALEKLVSSLQVAYN

-1812 ESIGDKV
+1812 ESLGDKV

-1909 GHARARTSSDSS
+1909 GHARVRTSSYSS
-1921 ESRLSIEDQLTPV
+1921 ESELSIEDQLTPV

-1980 SLSVGSFCCGQF
+1980 SLSVGSFCCGKF

-2031 LHKDTLSPAMA
+2031 LHKDILSPAMA

-2053 DPNVLEPRLTALMDS
+2053 DLNIIEPRLTALMDS
-2068 TNLNVSFMGKIGD
+2068 TELNVSFMGKIGD

-2111 LDETGDAQKLSEDLK
+2111 LDETGDAQKLSED
-2126 SLAMDDTHLTLDQ
+2126 
-2139 TGFSDVLSSLE
+2139 
-2150 ESIDNIEKLEQTA
+2150 
-2163 SLDDTHLTL
+2163 
-2172 DQTGFSEC
+2172 
-2180 SPDEPNLTLDQTGL
+2180 
-2194 SECSPDEPNLT
+2194 
-2205 LDQTGFSECSVNEP
+2205 
-2219 NLTLDQTGISEC
+2219 
-2231 SSVEPNLT
+2231 
-2239 LDQTGFSECSPDDP
+2239 
-2253 NLTPDQTGI
+2253 
-2262 SEGFPDEP
+2262 
-2270 NLALDQ
+2270 
-2276 TGILKGIPDEPNL
+2276 
-2289 ALDQTGISEC
+2289 
-2299 STVEP
+2299 
-2304 NLTLD
+2304 
-2309 QTGISDGSPDE
+2309 
-2320 PNLTLDQ
+2320 
-2327 TGISECSPDEPNLA
+2327 
-2341 LDQTEIL
+2341 
-2348 EGSPDEPNLTLDQTG
+2348 
-2363 ISECSPDEPNL
+2363 
-2374 ALDQNAISEGSPDE
+2374 
-2388 PNLTLDQTGISEGS
+2388 
-2402 QNETH
+2402 
-2407 LALDQ
+2407 
-2412 TGLSECS
+2412 
-2419 TVEPNLT
+2419 
-2426 LDQTGISDGSRD
+2426 
-2438 EPNLALDQ
+2438 
-2446 TGILEGIPDEPNF
+2446 
-2459 TLDQT
+2459 
-2464 GISEGSPDEPNLI
+2464 
-2477 LDQTGIS
+2477 
-2484 EGSPDDPNLTP
+2484 
-2495 DQTGISECSP
+2495 
-2505 DEPNLTL
+2505 
-2512 DQTGISE
+2512 
-2519 GSPDETHLTLD
+2519 
-2530 QTGISECS
+2530 
-2538 QDDTNLTL
+2538 
-2546 DQTGISECS
+2546 
-2555 SDETHLTL
+2555 
-2563 DLTGF
+2563 
-2568 SEITIDQTVEEV
+2568 
-2580 QDPQEPVTHSLK
+2580 PQEPVTHSLK

-2604 ISVTISHSHSPSK
+2604 ISVTISHSDSPSK

-2646 QYKITKLEPLMVC
+2646 QYKITKLKPQMVC

-2838 YHVKV
+2838 YPVKV

-2850 CFWCQVVDPENKLDN
+2850 CFWCQVVDQENKLDN

-2900 GVTRSKQENGELTVL
+2900 GVTRSKQENGALTVL

-3018 DSCVSKEEKTPVKHS
+3018 DSCISKDEKTPVKRS

-3076 SIEEAINKHITENP
+3076 SIEAAINKHITQNP

-3111 VKDWQRAT
+3111 VKDWQRAR

-3180 TVVYFQDVCTPG
+3180 TVVYFQDVCSPG

-3231 KLGFADCIPGS
+3231 KLGFADYIPGS

-3331 AKKGDDDEDDEF
+3331 AKKGDDEEDDEF

-3366 VIEQKLD
+3366 VIEQKID

-3436 TEGQDLETEGQNET
+3436 AEGQDLGTEGQNET
-3450 NIENDYEKK
+3450 NIENDNEKK

-3464 DEEDTIKDLSD
+3464 EEEDTIKDLSD

-3482 SKPSQDIEEIDSRL
+3482 SKPSQDIGEIDSRL
-3496 KQCSIV
+3496 KECSIV

-3507 SKEIQDIRTD
+3507 SKEIQDIKTD
-3517 DLSNSEADE
+3517 DLSNSEAAE

-3581 DLVQEID
+3581 DLIQEID
-3588 QLNMEDETE
+3588 QLNMEDET
-3597 NAQKSTEED
+3597 
-3606 QTDNAQKS
+3606 DNAQKS
-3614 TEESVEDAEDIEKTT
+3614 TEENVEDTEDIEKTT
-3629 EAESERKEEEES
+3629 EERSERKEEEES

-3655 DFAGKDV
+3655 DFTGKEV

-3668 NDDNTDENKDEDDT
+3668 NDDNTDENKDKDDT

-3738 SSKETL
+3738 SPKETL

-3769 AEEDT
+3769 AEEDP

>member
-126 DINPSEGNTWS
+126 DINPSEGNNWS

-604 CASEIGE
+604 CASKIGE

-638 CCTKYVDG
+638 CCTKYIDG

-805 HCQLKKFASHLD
+805 HCQLKKFATHLD

-987 MSGNMDMKV
+987 MSGNIDMKV

-1030 GDRGGRGSFGSDRGG
+1030 GGFGGDRGGRGGFGGGDRSDGFGARNGDRGDRGGRRGGFGGGDRSSGFGASTKTDDHWGDGASTTNTSAGFGGSRSFGSDRGG
-1045 RGGKS
+1045 RGS
-1050 NGFGREDSNDGG
+1050 FGGDRGGRGGSNDGG
-1062 FSSSRGGFGG
+1062 FSSSRGGFGGDRGGRGGSRGSFGGDRDDSGRSGGFGG

-1142 GDRGGS
+1142 GDRGG
-1148 FGGDRG
+1148 
-1154 GRGGGFGGDR
+1154 
-1164 GGRGGSFSSDRGGR
+1164 RGGSFSSDRGGR

-1185 RGGRDSGFGGDRG
+1185 RGGRDSGFGGGRGGGFGGDRG

-1205 GDRGGRGGGFGGD
+1205 GDRGGRGGSFGGD

-1248 FGAGGFGG
+1248 FGGGGFGG

-1265 DWGDTTSSPTA
+1265 DWGDTTSSPTK

-1290 DVKPSGSPSVIH
+1290 DVKPSGSPAVIH

-1323 FVLGKSLMV
+1323 FVLGKSLTV

-1519 PSTSLALDTTKE
+1519 PSTSLAPDTTKE

-1546 LSDATDSLNEL
+1546 LSEATDSLNEL

-1594 YRAYIESINAGKSCV
+1594 YRAYIESIDAGKSCV
-1609 RFIDYGNSDKVEMGK
+1609 RFIDYGNSDTVEMEK
-1624 LRKPTPELLSTNAYA
+1624 LRKPTPELSSTNAYA

-1767 VLEKLVSSLQVAYN
+1767 ALEKLVSSLQVAYN

-1812 ESIGDKV
+1812 ESLGDKV

-1909 GHARARTSSDSS
+1909 GHARARTSSYSS
-1921 ESRLSIEDQLTPV
+1921 ESELSIEDQLTPV

-1980 SLSVGSFCCGQF
+1980 SLSVGSFCCGKF

-2031 LHKDTLSPAMA
+2031 LHKDILSPAMA

-2053 DPNVLEPRLTALMDS
+2053 DLNIIEPRLTALMDS
-2068 TNLNVSFMGKIGD
+2068 TELNVSFMGKIGD

-2111 LDETGDAQKLSEDLK
+2111 LDETGDAQKLSED
-2126 SLAMDDTHLTLDQ
+2126 
-2139 TGFSDVLSSLE
+2139 
-2150 ESIDNIEKLEQTA
+2150 
-2163 SLDDTHLTL
+2163 
-2172 DQTGFSEC
+2172 
-2180 SPDEPNLTLDQTGL
+2180 
-2194 SECSPDEPNLT
+2194 
-2205 LDQTGFSECSVNEP
+2205 
-2219 NLTLDQTGISEC
+2219 
-2231 SSVEPNLT
+2231 
-2239 LDQTGFSECSPDDP
+2239 
-2253 NLTPDQTGI
+2253 
-2262 SEGFPDEP
+2262 
-2270 NLALDQ
+2270 
-2276 TGILKGIPDEPNL
+2276 
-2289 ALDQTGISEC
+2289 
-2299 STVEP
+2299 
-2304 NLTLD
+2304 
-2309 QTGISDGSPDE
+2309 
-2320 PNLTLDQ
+2320 
-2327 TGISECSPDEPNLA
+2327 
-2341 LDQTEIL
+2341 
-2348 EGSPDEPNLTLDQTG
+2348 
-2363 ISECSPDEPNL
+2363 
-2374 ALDQNAISEGSPDE
+2374 
-2388 PNLTLDQTGISEGS
+2388 
-2402 QNETH
+2402 
-2407 LALDQ
+2407 
-2412 TGLSECS
+2412 
-2419 TVEPNLT
+2419 
-2426 LDQTGISDGSRD
+2426 
-2438 EPNLALDQ
+2438 
-2446 TGILEGIPDEPNF
+2446 
-2459 TLDQT
+2459 
-2464 GISEGSPDEPNLI
+2464 
-2477 LDQTGIS
+2477 
-2484 EGSPDDPNLTP
+2484 
-2495 DQTGISECSP
+2495 
-2505 DEPNLTL
+2505 
-2512 DQTGISE
+2512 
-2519 GSPDETHLTLD
+2519 
-2530 QTGISECS
+2530 
-2538 QDDTNLTL
+2538 
-2546 DQTGISECS
+2546 
-2555 SDETHLTL
+2555 
-2563 DLTGF
+2563 
-2568 SEITIDQTVEEV
+2568 
-2580 QDPQEPVTHSLK
+2580 PQEPVTHSLK

-2604 ISVTISHSHSPSK
+2604 ISVTISHSDSPSK

-2646 QYKITKLEPLMVC
+2646 QYKITKLEPQMVC

-2838 YHVKV
+2838 YPVKV

-2850 CFWCQVVDPENKLDN
+2850 CFWCQVVDQENKLDN

-2900 GVTRSKQENGELTVL
+2900 GVTRSKQENGALTVL

-3018 DSCVSKEEKTPVKHS
+3018 DSCVSKDEKTPVKRS

-3076 SIEEAINKHITENP
+3076 SIEAAINKHITQNP

-3111 VKDWQRAT
+3111 VKDWQRAR

-3146 RKIPEDISNYP
+3146 RNIPEDISNYP

-3180 TVVYFQDVCTPG
+3180 TVVYFQDVCSPG

-3231 KLGFADCIPGS
+3231 KLGFADYIPGS

-3316 KPVPKIKGDDLEGIP
+3316 KPVPKIKGDDLEGLP
-3331 AKKGDDDEDDEF
+3331 AKKGDDEEDDEF

-3366 VIEQKLD
+3366 VIEQKID

-3436 TEGQDLETEGQNET
+3436 AEGQDLETEGQNET
-3450 NIENDYEKK
+3450 NIENDNEKK

-3464 DEEDTIKDLSD
+3464 EEEDTIKDLSD

-3482 SKPSQDIEEIDSRL
+3482 SKPSQDIGEIDSRL
-3496 KQCSIV
+3496 KECSIV

-3507 SKEIQDIRTD
+3507 SKEIQDIKTD
-3517 DLSNSEADE
+3517 DLSNSEAAE

-3581 DLVQEID
+3581 DLIQEID

-3614 TEESVEDAEDIEKTT
+3614 TEENVEDTEDIEKTT
-3629 EAESERKEEEES
+3629 EERSERKEEEES

-3655 DFAGKDV
+3655 DFTGKEV

-3668 NDDNTDENKDEDDT
+3668 NDDNTDENKDKDDT

-3738 SSKETL
+3738 SPKETL

-3769 AEEDT
+3769 AEEDP

>member
-126 DINPSEGNTWS
+126 DINPSEGNNWS

-604 CASEIGE
+604 CASKIGE

-638 CCTKYVDG
+638 CCTKYIDG

-805 HCQLKKFASHLD
+805 HCQLKKFATHLD

-987 MSGNMDMKV
+987 MSGNIDMKV

-1030 GDRGGRGSFGSDRGG
+1030 GGFGGDRGGRGGFGGGDRSDGFGARNGDRGDRGGRRGGFGGGDRSSGFGASTKTDDHWGDGASTTNTSAGFGGSRSFGSDRGG
-1045 RGGKS
+1045 RGS
-1050 NGFGREDSNDGG
+1050 FGGDRGGRGGSNDGG

-1142 GDRGGS
+1142 GDRGG
-1148 FGGDRG
+1148 
-1154 GRGGGFGGDR
+1154 
-1164 GGRGGSFSSDRGGR
+1164 RGGSFSSDRGGR

-1185 RGGRDSGFGGDRG
+1185 RGGRDSGFGGGRGGGFGGDRG

-1205 GDRGGRGGGFGGD
+1205 GDRGGRGGSFGGD

-1248 FGAGGFGG
+1248 FGGGGFGG

-1265 DWGDTTSSPTA
+1265 DWGDTTSSPTK

-1290 DVKPSGSPSVIH
+1290 DVKPSGSPAVIH

-1323 FVLGKSLMV
+1323 FVLGKSLTV

-1519 PSTSLALDTTKE
+1519 PSTSLAPDTTKE

-1546 LSDATDSLNEL
+1546 LSEATDSLNEL

-1594 YRAYIESINAGKSCV
+1594 YRAYIESIDAGKSCV
-1609 RFIDYGNSDKVEMGK
+1609 RFIDYGNSDTVEMEK
-1624 LRKPTPELLSTNAYA
+1624 LRKPTPELSSTNAYA

-1767 VLEKLVSSLQVAYN
+1767 ALEKLVSSLQVAYN

-1812 ESIGDKV
+1812 ESLGDKV

-1909 GHARARTSSDSS
+1909 GHARARTSSYSS
-1921 ESRLSIEDQLTPV
+1921 ESELSIEDQLTPV

-1980 SLSVGSFCCGQF
+1980 SLSVGSFCCGKF

-2031 LHKDTLSPAMA
+2031 LHKDILSPAMA

-2053 DPNVLEPRLTALMDS
+2053 DLNIIEPRLTALMDS
-2068 TNLNVSFMGKIGD
+2068 TELNVSFMGKIGD

-2111 LDETGDAQKLSEDLK
+2111 LDETGDAQKLSED
-2126 SLAMDDTHLTLDQ
+2126 
-2139 TGFSDVLSSLE
+2139 
-2150 ESIDNIEKLEQTA
+2150 
-2163 SLDDTHLTL
+2163 
-2172 DQTGFSEC
+2172 
-2180 SPDEPNLTLDQTGL
+2180 
-2194 SECSPDEPNLT
+2194 
-2205 LDQTGFSECSVNEP
+2205 
-2219 NLTLDQTGISEC
+2219 
-2231 SSVEPNLT
+2231 
-2239 LDQTGFSECSPDDP
+2239 
-2253 NLTPDQTGI
+2253 
-2262 SEGFPDEP
+2262 
-2270 NLALDQ
+2270 
-2276 TGILKGIPDEPNL
+2276 
-2289 ALDQTGISEC
+2289 
-2299 STVEP
+2299 
-2304 NLTLD
+2304 
-2309 QTGISDGSPDE
+2309 
-2320 PNLTLDQ
+2320 
-2327 TGISECSPDEPNLA
+2327 
-2341 LDQTEIL
+2341 
-2348 EGSPDEPNLTLDQTG
+2348 
-2363 ISECSPDEPNL
+2363 
-2374 ALDQNAISEGSPDE
+2374 
-2388 PNLTLDQTGISEGS
+2388 
-2402 QNETH
+2402 
-2407 LALDQ
+2407 
-2412 TGLSECS
+2412 
-2419 TVEPNLT
+2419 
-2426 LDQTGISDGSRD
+2426 
-2438 EPNLALDQ
+2438 
-2446 TGILEGIPDEPNF
+2446 
-2459 TLDQT
+2459 
-2464 GISEGSPDEPNLI
+2464 
-2477 LDQTGIS
+2477 
-2484 EGSPDDPNLTP
+2484 
-2495 DQTGISECSP
+2495 
-2505 DEPNLTL
+2505 
-2512 DQTGISE
+2512 
-2519 GSPDETHLTLD
+2519 
-2530 QTGISECS
+2530 
-2538 QDDTNLTL
+2538 
-2546 DQTGISECS
+2546 
-2555 SDETHLTL
+2555 
-2563 DLTGF
+2563 
-2568 SEITIDQTVEEV
+2568 
-2580 QDPQEPVTHSLK
+2580 PQEPVTHSLK

-2604 ISVTISHSHSPSK
+2604 ISVTISHSDSPSK

-2646 QYKITKLEPLMVC
+2646 QYKITKLEPQMVC

-2838 YHVKV
+2838 YPVKV

-2850 CFWCQVVDPENKLDN
+2850 CFWCQVVDQENKLDN

-2900 GVTRSKQENGELTVL
+2900 GVTRSKQENGALTVL

-3018 DSCVSKEEKTPVKHS
+3018 DSCVSKDEKTPVKRS

-3076 SIEEAINKHITENP
+3076 SIEAAINKHITQNP

-3111 VKDWQRAT
+3111 VKDWQRAR

-3146 RKIPEDISNYP
+3146 RNIPEDISNYP

-3180 TVVYFQDVCTPG
+3180 TVVYFQDVCSPG

-3231 KLGFADCIPGS
+3231 KLGFADYIPGS

-3316 KPVPKIKGDDLEGIP
+3316 KPVPKIKGDDLEGLP
-3331 AKKGDDDEDDEF
+3331 AKKGDDEEDDEF

-3366 VIEQKLD
+3366 VIEQKID

-3436 TEGQDLETEGQNET
+3436 AEGQDLETEGQNET
-3450 NIENDYEKK
+3450 NIENDNEKK

-3464 DEEDTIKDLSD
+3464 EEEDTIKDLSD

-3482 SKPSQDIEEIDSRL
+3482 SKPSQDIGEIDSRL
-3496 KQCSIV
+3496 KECSIV

-3507 SKEIQDIRTD
+3507 SKEIQDIKTD
-3517 DLSNSEADE
+3517 DLSNSEAAE

-3581 DLVQEID
+3581 DLIQEID

-3614 TEESVEDAEDIEKTT
+3614 TEENVEDTEDIEKTT
-3629 EAESERKEEEES
+3629 EERSERKEEEES

-3655 DFAGKDV
+3655 DFTGKEV

-3668 NDDNTDENKDEDDT
+3668 NDDNTDENKDKDDT

-3738 SSKETL
+3738 SPKETL

-3769 AEEDT
+3769 AEEDP